1 MRWTARGV
9 QFSQVRRIGLAD
21 SRPSGLADER
31 TNGLAVYNSQDMPEP
46 AYRRVLLKLSG
57 EALMG
62 EQAFGIDPAVT
73 TQIAKDI
80 AEIQGLGVQ
89 TAVVIGGG
97 NLFRGLAASA
107 KGMDRA
113 TADYMGMLATVI
125 NALALQDALEHQGV
139 LTRVASAIEMRAVA
153 EPFIRRRAVRH
164 LEKGRVVVFAAG
176 TGNPYFTTDTAA
188 ALRAM
193 EMRADVILK
202 GTKVDGIYTADPMI
216 DKTATKYD
224 DISFMNVLERRLK
237 VMDATAI
244 SLCMDNKL
252 PIVVFNLRT
261 PGNVR
266 RVIMGEPV
274 GTTVR
279 A

>member
-1 MRWTARGV
+1 
-9 QFSQVRRIGLAD
+9 
-21 SRPSGLADER
+21 
-31 TNGLAVYNSQDMPEP
+31 
-46 AYRRVLLKLSG
+46 
-57 EALMG
+57 MG
-62 EQAFGIDPAVT
+62 EQPFGIDPLVA
-73 TQIAKDI
+73 TQIAR
-80 AEIQGLGVQ
+80 EIGEVQSMGVQ
-89 TAVVIGGG
+89 IGVVIGGG

-125 NALALQDALEHQGV
+125 NALALQDALEKIGV
-139 LTRVASAIEMRAVA
+139 TTRVAAAIEMRAVA
-153 EPFIRRRAVRH
+153 EPFIRRRAIRH

-193 EMRADVILK
+193 EMRSEVILK
-202 GTKVDGIYTADPMI
+202 GTKVDGIYTADPMTTP
-216 DKTATKYD
+216 DATRYE
-224 DISFMNVLERRLK
+224 SLSYLEVLERGLK

-252 PIVVFNLRT
+252 PIIVFRLRDAGNL
-261 PGNVR
+261 R

>member
-1 MRWTARGV
+1 M
-9 QFSQVRRIGLAD
+9 SD
-21 SRPSGLADER
+21 
-31 TNGLAVYNSQDMPEP
+31 P
-46 AYRRVLLKLSG
+46 AFQRVLLKLSG

-62 EQAFGIDPAVT
+62 EQPFGIDPAIT
-73 TQIAKDI
+73 TQIAKEI
-80 AEIQGLGVQ
+80 GEIQQLGVQ
-89 TAVVIGGG
+89 TGVVIGGG

-107 KGMDRA
+107 RGMDRA

-125 NALALQDALEHQGV
+125 NALALQDALEHTGV
-139 LTRVASAIEMRAVA
+139 TTRVATAIEMRAVA

-193 EMRADVILK
+193 EMKADVILK
-202 GTKVDGIYTADPMI
+202 GTKVDGIYTADPMLHQ
-216 DKTATKYD
+216 DATKYD
-224 DISFMNVLERRLK
+224 EISYLKVLEQGLK

-261 PGNVR
+261 PGNLR
-266 RVIMGEPV
+266 RVIMGEGV

-279 A
+279 AS

>member
-1 MRWTARGV
+1 
-9 QFSQVRRIGLAD
+9 
-21 SRPSGLADER
+21 
-31 TNGLAVYNSQDMPEP
+31 MPEP

-62 EQAFGIDPAVT
+62 EQAFGIDPGVT

-202 GTKVDGIYTADPMI
+202 GTKVDGIYTADPML
-216 DKTATKYD
+216 DATATKYD

>member
-1 MRWTARGV
+1 M
-9 QFSQVRRIGLAD
+9 S
-21 SRPSGLADER
+21 
-31 TNGLAVYNSQDMPEP
+31 EP
-46 AYRRVLLKLSG
+46 TYRRVLLKLSG

-73 TQIAKDI
+73 TQIAKEI
-80 AEIQGLGVQ
+80 EEIQELGVQ

-125 NALALQDALEHQGV
+125 NALALQDALEHNGV
-139 LTRVASAIEMRAVA
+139 LTRVMSAIEMRAVA

-193 EMRADVILK
+193 EIKADVILK
-202 GTKVDGIYTADPMI
+202 GTKVDGIYTADPML
-216 DKTATKYD
+216 DSTATKYD
-224 DISFMNVLERRLK
+224 DISYLKVLEQRLK

-252 PIVVFNLRT
+252 PIVVFNLRKS
-261 PGNVR
+261 GNVR

>member
-1 MRWTARGV
+1 MSA
-9 QFSQVRRIGLAD
+9 
-21 SRPSGLADER
+21 
-31 TNGLAVYNSQDMPEP
+31 P
-46 AYRRVLLKLSG
+46 AYQRVLLKLSG

-62 EQAFGIDPAVT
+62 EQPFGIDPAVT
-73 TQIAKDI
+73 TQIAKDVL
-80 AEIQGLGVQ
+80 EIQQLGVQ

-107 KGMDRA
+107 RGMDRA

-125 NALALQDALEHQGV
+125 NALALQDALEHHGV
-139 LTRVASAIEMRAVA
+139 PTRVASAIEMRAVA

-193 EMRADVILK
+193 EMKADVILK
-202 GTKVDGIYTADPMI
+202 ATKVDGIYTADPMTHP
-216 DKTATKYD
+216 DATKYD
-224 DISFMNVLERRLK
+224 EISYLSVLEQGLK

-244 SLCMDNKL
+244 SLCMDNRL

-261 PGNVR
+261 GGNLR

>member
-1 MRWTARGV
+1 
-9 QFSQVRRIGLAD
+9 
-21 SRPSGLADER
+21 
-31 TNGLAVYNSQDMPEP
+31 
-46 AYRRVLLKLSG
+46 
-57 EALMG
+57 MG
-62 EQAFGIDPAVT
+62 DQTFGIDPAIT
-73 TQIAKDI
+73 TQIAQEI
-80 AEIQGLGVQ
+80 GEIQGLGVQ

-125 NALALQDALEHQGV
+125 NALALQDALEHNGV
-139 LTRVASAIEMRAVA
+139 LTRVMSAIEMRAVA

-193 EMRADVILK
+193 EIKADVIMK
-202 GTKVDGIYTADPMI
+202 GTKVEGIYTADPML
-216 DKTATKYD
+216 DKAATKYD
-224 DISFMNVLERRLK
+224 DISYLKVLEQRLK

>member
-1 MRWTARGV
+1 MSPRYG
-9 QFSQVRRIGLAD
+9 
-21 SRPSGLADER
+21 
-31 TNGLAVYNSQDMPEP
+31 
-46 AYRRVLLKLSG
+46 RVLLKLSG

-62 EQAFGIDPAVT
+62 EQPFGIDPAVT
-73 TQIAKDI
+73 TQVAKDV
-80 AEIQGLGVQ
+80 AEIQQLGVQ
-89 TAVVIGGG
+89 TAIVIGGG

-107 KGMDRA
+107 RGMDRA

-139 LTRVASAIEMRAVA
+139 NTRVATAIEMRAVA

-193 EMRADVILK
+193 EMKADVILK
-202 GTKVDGIYTADPMI
+202 GTKVDGIYTADPMLHP
-216 DKTATKYD
+216 TATMYD
-224 DISFMNVLERRLK
+224 TISYLQVLEQGLK

-261 PGNVR
+261 AGNLR
-266 RVIMGEPV
+266 RVIAGETV

-279 A
+279 AD